1 VALHWVVFHS
11 SSSVLREV
19 SGDDRLQL
27 FYSHR
32 AYYVIPEQNVKKK
45 KKDSFDTPPWRM
57 INFSLDAKVKQ
68 GIRG

>member
-1 VALHWVVFHS
+1 MALHWVVFHS
-11 SSSVLREV
+11 SSPVLREV

-45 KKDSFDTPPWRM
+45 KKRQF
-57 INFSLDAKVKQ
+57 
-68 GIRG
+68 